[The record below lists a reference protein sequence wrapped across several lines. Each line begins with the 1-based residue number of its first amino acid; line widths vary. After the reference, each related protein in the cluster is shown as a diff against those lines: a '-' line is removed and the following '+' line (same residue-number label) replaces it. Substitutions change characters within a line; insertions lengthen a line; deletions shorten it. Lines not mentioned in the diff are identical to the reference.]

1 MTNKRNGQDHGKLSK
16 EGTQAET
23 GRSAELVM

>member
-1 MTNKRNGQDHGKLSK
+1 MKNKRNGQDHGKLSK
-16 EGTQAET
+16 ARTQAET